1 MYVIFTSILSILKSF
16 FQAQFL
22 ATQAV
27 FPSPFRWV
35 YYLANF
41 VFQFKGR
48 RGSTNQEKRTYLKL
62 LKRLILTKQ
71 RKEYAKTDK
80 DQIADFRTDLALDMK
95 KMKEEMKNLCEGLDR
110 EIELRSQVAKLEAM
124 NATLI
129 QRLDG
134 KH

>member
-1 MYVIFTSILSILKSF
+1 M
-16 FQAQFL
+16 
-22 ATQAV
+22 
-27 FPSPFRWV
+27 
-35 YYLANF
+35 
-41 VFQFKGR
+41 
-48 RGSTNQEKRTYLKL
+48 KL

-80 DQIADFRTDLALDMK
+80 DQIADFRTDLALDLK
-95 KMKEEMKNLCEGLDR
+95 RMKEEMKIIIDGQDR